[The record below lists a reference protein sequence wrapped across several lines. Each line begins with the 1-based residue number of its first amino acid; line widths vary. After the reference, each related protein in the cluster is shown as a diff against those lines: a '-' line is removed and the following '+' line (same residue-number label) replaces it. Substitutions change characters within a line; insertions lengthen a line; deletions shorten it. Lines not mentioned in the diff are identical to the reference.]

1 MNIYNNLYSLIEQYV
16 FGNAIVTGSN
26 QELIATL
33 VATFGTLF
41 VIAIPFAL
49 VWKVIKLIVG

>member
-1 MNIYNNLYSLIEQYV
+1 MNIYNNLYTLIEQYV
-16 FGNAIVTGSN
+16 FGNAIAVGSN

-49 VWKVIKLIVG
+49 VWKVIKLIMG

>member
-1 MNIYNNLYSLIEQYV
+1 MNIYNNLYTLIEQYV

-49 VWKVIKLIVG
+49 VWKVIKLIAG